1 MKTKRTRIAGVVMG
15 LAGVAVL
22 TANAVGYLSSR
33 ERSNPALVPIGIMLA
48 VIGAGLVRRGRRTE
62 ETSVRKDPPR

>member
-22 TANAVGYLSSR
+22 TANAVGYLS
-33 ERSNPALVPIGIMLA
+33 A
-48 VIGAGLVRRGRRTE
+48 
-62 ETSVRKDPPR
+62 RKDPPR